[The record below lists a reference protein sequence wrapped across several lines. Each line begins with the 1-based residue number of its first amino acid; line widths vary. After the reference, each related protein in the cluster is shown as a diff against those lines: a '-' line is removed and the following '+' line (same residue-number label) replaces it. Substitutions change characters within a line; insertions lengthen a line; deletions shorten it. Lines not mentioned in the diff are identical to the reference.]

1 MTDVSDLKLRF
12 LGSLVEQLGAQMYP
26 SATATIAELISNAWD
41 ADAKHVWVTIPLG
54 QKWSDNDEIVVV
66 DDGHGMTHNNV
77 RDAYLHVGRKRRV
90 VDDTDVSP
98 GGRLLHGRKGIGK
111 LAAFGTARSLD
122 FLSVSQSDSQ
132 PTRFRMD
139 YEDIRRLD
147 PTDDYQVGAPTDNSP
162 LTTPDGTVLNHGT
175 RVRLSGLRLKRAL
188 NPDQFLQSMA
198 RRFAIL
204 STNMEIAINGKP
216 LARFDVPVQFRFPPA
231 ALPAGVDEVED
242 GWAVDHVD
250 GERVKWWVGFTE
262 KPLRDEGLLGISV
275 LARGKLVQRPF
286 LFQRAQG
293 ATGQLG
299 QQYLVGE
306 VQADWLDSGRD
317 IEDDHIQA
325 NRDQLQ
331 LENDELQPFV
341 EWGQQLLKWALS
353 EWNAQ
358 RKARL
363 VKQVDVSPELS
374 DILQSFTP
382 RERTNLLRVRDQL
395 ADAIGLTADD
405 LLGAMQS
412 IANAYGDSAIRQMW
426 DEIDDEAPDVQS
438 RIWRIIHDFGLIDAR
453 RNLTLIRARLDAIDR
468 LKSYVRGG
476 ATEVP
481 TIHEHVK
488 EHFWLIDPRWHL
500 LSDEVDLRT
509 LGIDLRDQGT
519 GKVTDFMFALRPST
533 PASYNEVLIVEIK
546 RGSTPDGNER
556 RVDNDEVDK
565 FHDRVLA
572 AEEHFDRS
580 TVRPNVRGLMI
591 AQAYTRDANR
601 KRRSLEGI
609 PRPVMEFR
617 TWNDVI
623 EETERLHRAWLEV
636 ESRRAIDPDVA
647 PGASA

>member
-90 VDDTDVSP
+90 VDGTDVSP

-122 FLSVSQSDSQ
+122 FLSVSQSGSQ

-204 STNMEIAINGKP
+204 STDMEIAINDEP
-216 LARFDVPVQFRFPPA
+216 LARFDVPVQFRFPPD
-231 ALPAGVDEVED
+231 ALPDGVDEDKD

-250 GERVKWWVGFTE
+250 DQRVKWWVGFTE

-306 VQADWLDSGRD
+306 VQADWLDSGSD

-453 RNLTLIRARLDAIDR
+453 RNLTLIRTRLEAIDR
-468 LKSYVRGG
+468 LKKYVAEG
-476 ATEVP
+476 ASEVP
-481 TIHEHVK
+481 EIHDHVK
-488 EHFWLIDPRWHL
+488 KNAWLIDPRWHL
-500 LSDEVDLRT
+500 LDDEVNVEA
-509 LGIDLRDQGT
+509 LGISYEREPGSGRDI
-519 GKVTDFMFALRPST
+519 DFLFALQQSSPP
-533 PASYNEVLIVEIK
+533 PAHADHIVVVEIK
-546 RGSTPDGNER
+546 RARDSSARLHRANAAEVNKFHQYVLAVVDHVSGWDSPP
-556 RVDNDEVDK
+556 RVDG
-565 FHDRVLA
+565 R
-572 AEEHFDRS
+572 
-580 TVRPNVRGLMI
+580 MI
-591 AQAYTRDANR
+591 AQGYTSEAEAI
-601 KRRSLEGI
+601 KRSLETT
-609 PRPVMEFR
+609 RAAKLQFQ
-617 TWNDVI
+617 TWDEVVRNS
-623 EETERLHRAWLEV
+623 ERLHRGWLTV
-636 ESRRAIDPDVA
+636 EHRRTEQ
-647 PGASA
+647 